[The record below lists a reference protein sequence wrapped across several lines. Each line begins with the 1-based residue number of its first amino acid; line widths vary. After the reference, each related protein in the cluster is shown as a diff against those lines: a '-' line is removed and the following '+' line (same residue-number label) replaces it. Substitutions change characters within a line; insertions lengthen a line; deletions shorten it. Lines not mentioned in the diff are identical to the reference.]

1 MSNAER
7 VERARQAWNAGDL
20 DGYLELY
27 DDSIALHGYAPEPL
41 DKVQVTGFYQS
52 IWAAFAAEGKP
63 NPELVFHEV
72 MEDGDLY
79 CCRFTMSGN
88 HGGAFMG
95 IPATGRP
102 YRLEG
107 ITIMRFAGEQVVE
120 RWSSADFLGLLTQLG
135 AFPPPPAP

>member
-1 MSNAER
+1 MSNAQH

-20 DGYLELY
+20 DTYLELY
-27 DDSIALHGYAPEPL
+27 DDAIRLHGYAPEPL
-41 DKVQVTGFYQS
+41 SKDQGAGFYRS

-79 CCRFTMSGN
+79 GCRFTMSGR

-107 ITIMRFAGEQVVE
+107 ITMLRFAGGRVVE
-120 RWSSADFLGLLTQLG
+120 RWSTSDFLGLLVQLG

>member
-1 MSNAER
+1 MAHADN

-20 DGYLELY
+20 SGYLTLY
-27 DDSIALHGYAPEPL
+27 DDSIRLHGYAPAPF
-41 DKVQVTGFYQS
+41 DKTQATGFYET
-52 IWAAFAAEGKP
+52 IWAAYAAEGKP

-79 CCRFTMSGN
+79 CCRFTMSGI
-88 HGGAFMG
+88 HTGEFMG

-107 ITIMRFAGEQVVE
+107 ITMMRFAGDQVVE
-120 RWSSADFLGLLTQLG
+120 RWSTADFLGLLMQIG
-135 AFPPPPAP
+135 AFPPPGH